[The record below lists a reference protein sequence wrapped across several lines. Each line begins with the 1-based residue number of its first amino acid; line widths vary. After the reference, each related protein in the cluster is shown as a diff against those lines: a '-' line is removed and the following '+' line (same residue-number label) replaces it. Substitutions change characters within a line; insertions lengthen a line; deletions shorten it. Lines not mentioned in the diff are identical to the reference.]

1 MLLRR
6 NFVAGLCALPIG
18 APMTAQAH
26 EKSTETLRTG
36 RTPVLPV
43 GPGADEIAADATLN
57 RLTVPVRVN
66 GQGPFDF
73 LVDTAAECSVLSTEL
88 AQRLHL
94 QPGPTARLH
103 GIGGVES
110 VETVQLDE
118 LTVGRMRSTGLRP
131 LMLPWRRLETDGVLG
146 LDVLNDRC
154 VVLDFNG
161 RTLTVTPSR
170 WQQPGANA
178 ARSEATVKGLSRLGR
193 LTFVDCFVDGT
204 RVHAFVDSGAQ
215 WSVGNEALAVA
226 IKAFRPVS
234 GEQSAPFPLLGATG
248 QTAMARLGRAGTFTL
263 GAVRFTS
270 IEMMFSN
277 LHVFDVW
284 QLQDRP
290 ALLVGVDLLKL
301 FQTVELDFGSSQLR
315 VRSAGAG
322 GMQLA
327 QLG

>member
-1 MLLRR
+1 MLFRR
-6 NFVAGLCALPIG
+6 SFVAGLCALPI
-18 APMTAQAH
+18 AAQAH
-26 EKSTETLRTG
+26 EKSTATLRSE

-43 GPGADEIAADATLN
+43 GPGAEQIEGDVTLN
-57 RLTVPVRVN
+57 RLTVPVLVN

-73 LVDTAAECSVLSTEL
+73 LVDSAAERSVLSTEL
-88 AQRLHL
+88 ARRLKL
-94 QPGPTARLH
+94 RSGRLARMH

-110 VETVQLDE
+110 VETVQLGE
-118 LTVGRMRSTGLRP
+118 LTVGRMRSTGLEP
-131 LMLPWRRLETDGVLG
+131 LTLPWRRLETDGVLG
-146 LDVLNDRC
+146 LDVLQDRC

-161 RTLTVTPSR
+161 RTLTVTSSR
-170 WQQPGANA
+170 WERPGADA
-178 ARSEATVKGLSRLGR
+178 ARSEATVTGLSRLGR

-234 GEQSAPFPLLGATG
+234 GEQSAPIPLLGATG
-248 QTAMARLGRAGTFTL
+248 QTAMARMGRAGTFTL
-263 GAVRFTS
+263 GPVRFTS

-284 QLQDRP
+284 ELQDRP
-290 ALLVGVDLLKL
+290 ALLVGVDLLQL

-315 VRSAGAG
+315 VRRADAGRL
-322 GMQLA
+322 QLA